1 MLNGFSHY
9 TNETFREWRRETG
22 LLFVPISEVWLGGEI
37 DYEKQEFKSRF
48 QCSSSNV
55 LNQLIEDI
63 GQSVGERGLNTFVV
77 KGFSD

>member
-1 MLNGFSHY
+1 MLFA
-9 TNETFREWRRETG
+9 
-22 LLFVPISEVWLGGEI
+22 PISEVLLGGEI
-37 DYEKQEFKSRF
+37 DYEKQEFRSRF

-63 GQSVGERGLNTFVV
+63 CQSVGEHSLNTFVI